1 MPVLLLSS
9 VFAFEHVE
17 ICKKDPIVTGEAM
30 DQDWGAYMAI
40 FTLCGMPLFNAMV
53 TMDEEA
59 VAVSPQ
65 IPVECV
71 PSGGQYRE
79 AA

>member
-1 MPVLLLSS
+1 
-9 VFAFEHVE
+9 
-17 ICKKDPIVTGEAM
+17 M

-40 FTLCGMPLFNAMV
+40 FTLCGMPLFNAML